1 MKSPENQRGLLNPW
15 FLESAAIAKSRPKYK
30 NSHLRITAANVSREH
45 IACTLLESS
54 GLKKAK
60 TNRFVN

>member
-1 MKSPENQRGLLNPW
+1 MILGV
-15 FLESAAIAKSRPKYK
+15 SRHCKKPSKIQKFAFK
-30 NSHLRITAANVSREH
+30 NYGCNVSREH